1 MTTKMVRLRS
11 SDGQELE
18 VMEEAIAAAS
28 KTIKDTLEKGGAAD
42 GAIPVPGVIGRV
54 LSHVLEYV
62 NRHFSD
68 PGAAAD
74 PFDHIPNFDDPFKAF
89 DDAFVQVDQDTLFD
103 LIHAAEC
110 LDIEGLMDLTCETVA
125 DQMRGKT
132 IEEIRKKFHVINDYT
147 AREEED
153 VRKENAWAF
162 E

>member
-28 KTIKDTLEKGGAAD
+28 KTIKDALEKGGAAD
-42 GAIPVPGVIGRV
+42 DAIPVPDVTGRV
-54 LSHVLEYV
+54 LSRVLEYV
-62 NRHFSD
+62 SRHFSD
-68 PGAAAD
+68 PAAAAD
-74 PFDHIPNFDDPFKAF
+74 PFDYIPNFDNPLKAF

-110 LDIEGLMDLTCETVA
+110 LDIEGLMDLACKTVA

-132 IEEIRKKFHVINDYT
+132 IEEIRKKFHVVNDYT